1 MKDRQRY
8 DATIPTRTHAI
19 LRETVETAL
28 ALGRLGIARGAAGI
42 GKSYALKLI
51 AEEFSQGDDDVM
63 IFTASK
69 ATGASRTKFFSNAVL
84 ELAIMGHGATDPM
97 QRLER
102 FLLNSVPFRGF
113 GPRKVLV
120 VDECQHLTASLIEC
134 LRYVYDRGE
143 EARRFDPARPAFGL
157 VLVGNGHFLT
167 SGGKPERAAYEALL
181 TRAAIDWEIDRPTEE
196 EIAALAAKLCPDQR
210 ENQAELVAFGMKCG
224 NFRQPAEAVAIAMH
238 LAGDGPVS
246 LAHLRRAFL
255 LSGGD
260 QQ

>member
-1 MKDRQRY
+1 MKDRQPY

-51 AEEFSQGDDDVM
+51 AEEFSRDEDDVM
-63 IFTASK
+63 VFTASK
-69 ATGASRTKFFSNAVL
+69 ATGASRTKFFGNAIL
-84 ELAIMGHGATDPM
+84 DLGIMGHGGVDPM

-102 FLLNSVPFRGF
+102 FLLNSFPFRGF

-120 VDECQHLTASLIEC
+120 VDECQHLNASLIEC
-134 LRYVYDRGE
+134 LRYIYDRGE

-181 TRAAIDWEIDRPTEE
+181 TRAAIDWEIDRPTEDE
-196 EIAALAAKLCPDQR
+196 VAALAAKLCRDQP
-210 ENQAELVAFGMKCG
+210 EHQSELVAFGMKCG
-224 NFRQPAEAVAIAMH
+224 NFRQPAESVAIATH
-238 LAGDGPVS
+238 LAGEGPVT

-255 LSGGD
+255 LSGGE
-260 QQ
+260 Q